1 MLLHFVA
8 LNGTLDT
15 LPDHCWEKIIA
26 MAERLTETFV
36 KALKPPPRGERFFWD
51 TELTGFAIKIFAPTK
66 ANPKGAR
73 TFVLSYWING
83 SERRYRIG
91 SWPDWSV
98 LAARAEAREIRQRV
112 DRGEDP
118 AGDRRARREAPTL
131 LELAARYKAEHL
143 PRKAPQSQHD
153 DGVMVGHIL
162 RHIGADA
169 KVVDVHHGDIVALH
183 RAITDSGHPVLANR
197 TVSCASRM
205 FSLALKPMAGEN
217 KPWRDQAQGNPCKGI
232 ERNPETAK
240 ERFLSPAEIAAVVEG
255 LDACGHTAAA
265 DCLRLILL
273 TGCRP
278 GEAMPATWVQF
289 DAQPGFWI
297 KPSSHTKQRKEHRL
311 PLSAPALQLLADIRT
326 RRGDINSDDYVF
338 PGQKPGRP
346 LRLLRNCWGAVCAH
360 AGLTNIRIYDLRH
373 TFAAT
378 GAGGGLSLPLI
389 GRLLGH
395 TQARTTQRYAH
406 LADDPLRE
414 AADKIASA
422 ITKAGKSG
430 KVVRL
435 RGGE

>member
-1 MLLHFVA
+1 
-8 LNGTLDT
+8 
-15 LPDHCWEKIIA
+15 

-36 KALKPPPRGERFFWD
+36 KALKPPARGERFVWD
-51 TELTGFAIKIFAPTK
+51 TELTGFAIKVFAPTK
-66 ANPKGAR
+66 AHPKGAR

-98 LAARAEAREIRQRV
+98 MAARAEAREIRQRI

-131 LELAARYKAEHL
+131 LELAARYKVEHL
-143 PRKAPQSQHD
+143 PRKALQSQHD
-153 DGVMVGHIL
+153 DGVMLGHIL

-169 KVVDVHHGDIVALH
+169 KVADVHHGDIVALH
-183 RAITDSGHPVLANR
+183 RAITDGGHPVLANR
-197 TVSCASRM
+197 TVSCASRL

-255 LDACGHTAAA
+255 LDACGRTPAA
-265 DCLRLILL
+265 DCIRLILL

-278 GEAMPATWVQF
+278 KEAMLATWAQF

-311 PLSAPALQLLADIRT
+311 PLSAPALQLLVDIRT
-326 RRGDINSDDYVF
+326 RRGDITSDDYVF

-346 LRLLRNCWGAVCAH
+346 LRLLRSCWIAVCAH
-360 AGLTNIRIYDLRH
+360 AGLTDIRIYDLRH

-378 GAGGGLSLPLI
+378 GAGGG
-389 GRLLGH
+389 
-395 TQARTTQRYAH
+395 
-406 LADDPLRE
+406 
-414 AADKIASA
+414 
-422 ITKAGKSG
+422 
-430 KVVRL
+430 
-435 RGGE
+435 

>member
-1 MLLHFVA
+1 
-8 LNGTLDT
+8 
-15 LPDHCWEKIIA
+15 
-26 MAERLTETFV
+26 
-36 KALKPPPRGERFFWD
+36 
-51 TELTGFAIKIFAPTK
+51 
-66 ANPKGAR
+66 
-73 TFVLSYWING
+73 
-83 SERRYRIG
+83 
-91 SWPDWSV
+91 
-98 LAARAEAREIRQRV
+98 
-112 DRGEDP
+112 
-118 AGDRRARREAPTL
+118 
-131 LELAARYKAEHL
+131 
-143 PRKAPQSQHD
+143 
-153 DGVMVGHIL
+153 
-162 RHIGADA
+162 
-169 KVVDVHHGDIVALH
+169 
-183 RAITDSGHPVLANR
+183 
-197 TVSCASRM
+197 M
-205 FSLALKPMAGEN
+205 FSLAQRPMAGEN

-422 ITKAGKSG
+422 ITKAGKGG